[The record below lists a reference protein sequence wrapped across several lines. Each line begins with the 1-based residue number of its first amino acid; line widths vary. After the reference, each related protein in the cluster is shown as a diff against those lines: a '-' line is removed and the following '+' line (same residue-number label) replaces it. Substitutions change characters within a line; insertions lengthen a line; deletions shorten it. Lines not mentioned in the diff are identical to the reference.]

1 MQKGKFA
8 VYARVPPVDILKLD
22 PNIFRVLVGLTELTC
37 VGAILFLKP
46 RLQVLAT
53 YVLLVIMVGAL
64 YTHYMIKDSLQEAG
78 AAFFGLAIVLVRLY
92 VLLYH
97 PYTDLKLKLS

>member
-1 MQKGKFA
+1 M
-8 VYARVPPVDILKLD
+8 
-22 PNIFRVLVGLTELTC
+22 
-37 VGAILFLKP
+37 
-46 RLQVLAT
+46 AT